1 MLLQRLKIIRGI
13 SAFWTFKRFSKILT
27 GGDAV
32 FLSAQ
37 IHVFGNILGFPGSSN
52 GLKKKKK
59 KKGLPAMQ
67 ETQV

>member
-13 SAFWTFKRFSKILT
+13 SAFWTFKHFSKILT

-37 IHVFGNILGFPGSSN
+37 IHVFGNIIGFPGSSN
-52 GLKKKKK
+52 GKKKKK
-59 KKGLPAMQ
+59 KSLPAMQ
-67 ETQV
+67 KTQV

>member
-13 SAFWTFKRFSKILT
+13 SAFWTFKHVSKIL
-27 GGDAV
+27 GDAV

-37 IHVFGNILGFPGSSN
+37 IHVFGNIVGFPGSSN
-52 GLKKKKK
+52 GKKKKK
-59 KKGLPAMQ
+59 KKKSLPAMQ